1 MPRLEEGLL
10 DTLAKTRLLEQ
21 KNEGIESLI
30 VTLLAIELK
39 FMDLQST
46 FQLIKLICENSR

>member
-1 MPRLEEGLL
+1 L

-21 KNEGIESLI
+21 ARTRVESLI

-39 FMDLQST
+39 FMDLQSI
-46 FQLIKLICENSR
+46 LSINKVDL